1 LAVAQAGDVARILE
15 AETGVASDLIRVRV
29 EGDDQSVPLDRPS
42 RPGLFTSALR
52 DALLGGE
59 VDYVVHSFKDLPSE
73 PCPGLVMAAIP
84 IRANPLDVLVGP
96 FAGLSAIPA
105 GSTVG
110 TSSPRRQAALSRLR
124 SDLNVV
130 AIRGNVDTRL
140 RKVAD
145 GTLAAAVMA
154 AAGLDRSGLLD
165 PAWPVFDPS
174 QMLPAP
180 AQGALAIECRD
191 GDPLADVLA
200 RLDHRRTRLAVK
212 AERAVLTGVDAA
224 CTTAIGALATWD
236 GDVLTLA
243 AELSDHKAVQYARV
257 VRQAE
262 IPGAD
267 DEDDQS
273 RESVASQAVTI
284 LGLLVA
290 EELLAHEETVP
301 APVVA
306 MPVSAATTPVPVVA
320 VVSPAAD
327 EPGDPVL
334 IRAYNGERTARRPV
348 WFMRQAGRSLP
359 EFRAAREGIPMLESC
374 LNPDLAAELTCQ
386 PVRRH
391 NVDAAIFFS
400 DIMVPA
406 RLAGVEVEIVQ
417 GRGPVLA
424 HPVRSASDVDALPE
438 LTPDDLAPIAEGV
451 AAAVAQLGTTPLIG
465 FAGAPFTV
473 ASYLVEGGPSRSF
486 PHTKALM
493 AEDEDSWHKL
503 ADWVADTAVAF
514 LLAQID
520 AGVQAVQLFDSW
532 VGALGA
538 NQYRRYAA
546 RHSASVFDQ
555 VAAVSSVPRIH
566 FGTRTS
572 HLLPDMLAAGATVMG
587 VDSATRLDQAETML
601 GGHVPLQGN
610 IDPDKLSGPWEDL
623 TEHVR
628 MVLAT
633 GQSAPGHVVNLGHG
647 VPPETDAD
655 RLTRLVE
662 FIHSIPDQ
670 QAVA

>member
-1 LAVAQAGDVARILE
+1 LAVAQAGDVARMLE
-15 AETGVASDLIRVRV
+15 AETGVASVMVRVRV

-42 RPGLFTSALR
+42 RPGMFTSALR
-52 DALLGGE
+52 DALLNGE

-84 IRANPLDVLVGP
+84 KRANPLDVLVSP
-96 FAGLSAIPA
+96 FAGLSEIPA
-105 GSTVG
+105 GSRIG
-110 TSSPRRQAALSRLR
+110 TSSPRRQAALARLR
-124 SDLNVV
+124 TDLDVV

-154 AAGLDRSGLLD
+154 AAGLERSGLLD
-165 PAWPVFDPS
+165 PSWPVFDPS
-174 QMLPAP
+174 EMLPAP
-180 AQGALAIECRD
+180 AQGALAIECRQD
-191 GDPLADVLA
+191 DHLADILA
-200 RLDHRRTRLAVK
+200 RLDHRRTRLAVM

-236 GDVLTLA
+236 RDTLTLA
-243 AELSDHKAVQYARV
+243 AELTNHLGVRYARV
-257 VRQAE
+257 VRHSD
-262 IPGAD
+262 IPGAG
-267 DEDDQS
+267 DEADQS
-273 RESVASQAVTI
+273 RESIATQAVTI
-284 LGLLVA
+284 LGLLAA
-290 EELLAHEETVP
+290 EELLAQQEAAPEPVVTPPLITVP
-301 APVVA
+301 SFAQ
-306 MPVSAATTPVPVVA
+306 VSAEP
-320 VVSPAAD
+320 D
-327 EPGDPVL
+327 EPDL
-334 IRAYNGERTARRPV
+334 IRAYKGERTVHRPV

-359 EFRAAREGIPMLESC
+359 EFRQAREGIPMLESC

-391 NVDAAIFFS
+391 KVDAAIFFS

-424 HPVRSASDVDALPE
+424 HPVRCAADIEALPK
-438 LTPDDLAPIAEGV
+438 LTPDDLAPIIDGV
-451 AAAVAQLGTTPLIG
+451 AASVAQLGKTPLIG

-486 PHTKALM
+486 THTKALM

-503 ADWVADTAVAF
+503 AEWVAQTAVSF
-514 LLAQID
+514 LLAQIA

-546 RHSASVFDQ
+546 QHSASVFDQ
-555 VAAVSSVPRIH
+555 VSAVSTVPRIH

-572 HLLPDMLAAGATVMG
+572 HLLPDMYATGATVMG
-587 VDSATRLDQAETML
+587 VDTVTRLDDAERML
-601 GGHVPLQGN
+601 SGGVPLQGN
-610 IDPDKLSGPWEDL
+610 IDPDKLAGPWDDL
-623 TEHVR
+623 TKHVR
-628 MVLAT
+628 TVLAA
-633 GQSAPGHVVNLGHG
+633 GQFAPGHVVNLGHG

-655 RLTRLVE
+655 RLTQLVE
-662 FIHSIPDQ
+662 FIHSIPDP